1 MGKTNVAVVIV
12 ARNEAK
18 NIEKCL
24 GSIFSQK
31 GDWNLDVVLV
41 DSSSDDGTPDL
52 ARKFPV
58 TVHSIPRNEFHH
70 GRTRNLGASMVSGDF
85 LVFLQGD
92 AWAASDTWLEELL
105 APFVEEQIGCVYG
118 RQLPK
123 NDCDPINKFRTEWN
137 YRSDRIEKNQA
148 GERALAHRLYFFS
161 TANCAIRRGV
171 WEQFRFPED
180 VRIFEDATFARKVIA
195 AGYTIVYAPAAA
207 VVHSHNLGPREIM
220 GRYFDMGYVQ
230 AKYAFTR
237 DQDRN
242 YRAEG
247 LAYLSEG
254 VHCISR
260 GAGPIWVA
268 RFIWHTM
275 AGYLGLTWG
284 QILFNTR
291 VITTRDRHSEWLTDS
306 EDSGGQHGQRQGV
319 APPKKES
326 NQLEE

>member
-1 MGKTNVAVVIV
+1 MAKTKVAVVIV

-58 TVHSIPRNEFHH
+58 TVHSIKREEFHH
-70 GRTRNLGASMVSGDF
+70 GRSRNLGASIGAGDF

-92 AWAASDTWLEELL
+92 AWAASETWLEELL
-105 APFVEEQIGCVYG
+105 APFVDERIACVYG

-123 NDCDPINKFRTEWN
+123 DDCDPINKFRTEWN
-137 YRSDRIEKNQA
+137 YQAERIEKKR
-148 GERALAHRLYFFS
+148 GRERELAHRLYFFS
-161 TANCAIRRGV
+161 TANCAIRRQV
-171 WEQFRFPED
+171 WEKFRFPED
-180 VRIFEDATFARKVIA
+180 VLIFEDATFARKVIA
-195 AGYTIVYAPAAA
+195 AGYTIMYVPQAA
-207 VVHSHNLGPREIM
+207 VIHSHNLGPQQIM
-220 GRYFDMGYVQ
+220 KRYFDAGYVQ
-230 AKYAFTR
+230 AKYAFTQN
-237 DQDRN
+237 QDRN

-247 LAYLSEG
+247 FDYLYHGIQNVWRE
-254 VHCISR
+254 
-260 GAGPIWVA
+260 AGTVWMA

-284 QILFNTR
+284 HIMFNAR
-291 VITTRDRHSEWLTDS
+291 RLAKRDRHSE
-306 EDSGGQHGQRQGV
+306 EC
-319 APPKKES
+319 
-326 NQLEE
+326 